1 MFAGWRSVP
10 SGACASAESGAEL
23 GEAGLSVRTYTENF
37 CCSHPDEAREAM
49 GRYQGT
55 PGGSVILYI
64 HPSHAL
70 RPEDRR
76 ESLLSKLVGLNDK
89 SLRDRVGSQSLAN
102 PANPNF
108 GHPQCS
114 VEL

>member
-1 MFAGWRSVP
+1 MFAGWRNVP
-10 SGACASAESGAEL
+10 SEASASAESDAERAE
-23 GEAGLSVRTYTENF
+23 GGLSVRTYTENF

-55 PGGSVILYI
+55 PGGSVIPCI

-76 ESLLSKLVGLNDK
+76 ESLLSKVVGLRAR
-89 SLRDRVGSQSLAN
+89 LVERDR
-102 PANPNF
+102 
-108 GHPQCS
+108 
-114 VEL
+114 

>member
-1 MFAGWRSVP
+1 MFAGWGSAP
-10 SGACASAESGAEL
+10 SEACASAESGAEL

-37 CCSHPDEAREAM
+37 YCSHPDEAREAM

-55 PGGSVILYI
+55 PGGSVIPCI

-76 ESLLSKLVGLNDK
+76 ESLLSKVVGLTLSYRTMSPIHSANLLNTGN
-89 SLRDRVGSQSLAN
+89 SLRFYPL
-102 PANPNF
+102 
-108 GHPQCS
+108 
-114 VEL
+114 

>member
-10 SGACASAESGAEL
+10 SEACASAESGAEL
-23 GEAGLSVRTYTENF
+23 GEAGLSVRTYTENVY
-37 CCSHPDEAREAM
+37 CSHPDEAREAM

-55 PGGSVILYI
+55 PGGSVIPCI

-76 ESLLSKLVGLNDK
+76 ESLLSVVVGLTPFFADK
-89 SLRDRVGSQSLAN
+89 
-102 PANPNF
+102 
-108 GHPQCS
+108 
-114 VEL
+114 

>member
-10 SGACASAESGAEL
+10 SEACANAESDAERAE
-23 GEAGLSVRTYTENF
+23 GGLSVRTYTENF

-55 PGGSVILYI
+55 PGGSVIPCM

-70 RPEDRR
+70 RSEDRR
-76 ESLLSKLVGLNDK
+76 ESLLSKLVGLNVVVSDLTHAK
-89 SLRDRVGSQSLAN
+89 GGES
-102 PANPNF
+102 
-108 GHPQCS
+108 C
-114 VEL
+114 

>member
-10 SGACASAESGAEL
+10 SEASASAESDAERAE
-23 GEAGLSVRTYTENF
+23 GGLSVRTYTENF
-37 CCSHPDEAREAM
+37 CCSYPDEAREAM

-76 ESLLSKLVGLNDK
+76 GSLLSVVVGLTIA
-89 SLRDRVGSQSLAN
+89 SWIEAN
-102 PANPNF
+102 TLISTL
-108 GHPQCS
+108 H
-114 VEL
+114 